1 MPWNE
6 PGGNNKDPWSG
17 NNRGDQGPPDLD
29 EMFRKLSDRFNGI
42 FGGKKST
49 SESGGGGTGMTVIA
63 VLLLVIWIASGI
75 YIVGAGEKGVV
86 FRFGAFSTVTD
97 PGPHWHLPYPIET
110 REIVNFT
117 QVRDTQHRSMLLTKD
132 ENIIDVELA
141 VQYRVKSAEDYLINV
156 RMPDATLRDVVDS
169 AVSLVVGQNTMDFI
183 LSEGR
188 SAIALETESMVQKTL
203 DEYQTGLEVTSVNI
217 QQAQPPEAVQGA
229 FEDAI
234 KAREDQVRFKNEAE
248 AYENSIVPQA
258 RGEAARI
265 EQESTAYKERVI
277 AEAEGNAS
285 RFSQLLTEYR
295 KAPEVTRQ
303 RLYLE
308 TVEQVL
314 GTSSQVLVNV
324 ENGNSLMY
332 LPLDKMMK
340 SSAATQ
346 MPYRGSSEAISNQ
359 QSSSKSI
366 PSRSTSSSRMGTR
379 EAR

>member
-1 MPWNE
+1 
-6 PGGNNKDPWSG
+6 
-17 NNRGDQGPPDLD
+17 L
-29 EMFRKLSDRFNGI
+29 
-42 FGGKKST
+42 
-49 SESGGGGTGMTVIA
+49 TVIA

-203 DEYQTGLEVTSVNI
+203 DEYKTGLEVTSVNI

-285 RFSQLLTEYR
+285 RFSQLLTEYM

-314 GTSSQVLVNV
+314 GASSQVLVNV

-332 LPLDKMMK
+332 LPLDKMMEGT
-340 SSAATQ
+340 AATQ
-346 MPYRGSSEAISNQ
+346 MPYRGSSSDAISSG
-359 QSSSKSI
+359 QSSSKSM
-366 PSRSTSSSRMGTR
+366 PSRSSSRMGTR

>member
-6 PGGNNKDPWSG
+6 PGGNDKDPWSG
-17 NNRGDQGPPDLD
+17 NNRNDQGPPDLD
-29 EMFRKLSDRFNGI
+29 EVFRKLSDRINGI
-42 FGGKKST
+42 FGGKKRSSST
-49 SESGGGGTGMTVIA
+49 GGGGGAGLTLIA
-63 VLLLVIWIASGI
+63 VLLVVIWVASGI

-86 FRFGAFSTVTD
+86 FRFGALSTVTD

-117 QVRDTQHRSMLLTKD
+117 QVRDTKHRSMLLTQD
-132 ENIIDVELA
+132 ENIIEVELA

-156 RMPDATLRDVVDS
+156 RLPDETLEDVVDS

-188 SAIALETESMVQKTL
+188 SAVAIETESQVQKIL

-234 KAREDQVRFKNEAE
+234 KAREDQVRFINEAE
-248 AYENSIVPQA
+248 AYENSILPQA

-285 RFSQLLTEYR
+285 RFSQLLTEYK

-314 GTSSQVLVNV
+314 GQSSQVLVNV

-332 LPLDKMMK
+332 IPLDKMME

-346 MPYRGSSEAISNQ
+346 MPYRGSSSSISTQ
-359 QSSSKSI
+359 QSGSKSI
-366 PSRSTSSSRMGTR
+366 PSRSSSRMDTR

>member
-1 MPWNE
+1 
-6 PGGNNKDPWSG
+6 
-17 NNRGDQGPPDLD
+17 
-29 EMFRKLSDRFNGI
+29 MFRKLSDRINGI
-42 FGGKKST
+42 FGGKKRTGS
-49 SESGGGGTGMTVIA
+49 SGGGGTGLTLIA
-63 VLLLVIWIASGI
+63 VLLVVVWIASGI
-75 YIVGAGEKGVV
+75 YIVGADEKAVV
-86 FRFGAFSTVTD
+86 FRFGAFERVSE
-97 PGPHWHLPYPIET
+97 PGPHWHLPYPVET

-141 VQYRVKSAEDYLINV
+141 VQYRLNSAEDYLINV

-188 SAIALETESMVQKTL
+188 SAVALETESLVQKIL
-203 DEYQTGLEVTSVNI
+203 NEYETGLEVTSVNI

-234 KAREDQVRFKNEAE
+234 KAREDQVRFINEAE
-248 AYENSIVPQA
+248 AYSNSILPQA

-265 EQESTAYKERVI
+265 EQESTAYRERVI
-277 AEAEGNAS
+277 AEAEGDAS
-285 RFSQLLTEYR
+285 RFTQLVAEYK

-314 GTSSQVLVNV
+314 GDSSQVLVDV

-332 LPLDKMMK
+332 LPLEKMMEGAAASQVPFRGRSTESI
-340 SSAATQ
+340 SS
-346 MPYRGSSEAISNQ
+346 G

-366 PSRSTSSSRMGTR
+366 PSRSTSRLGTR